1 MATINQYLFVY
12 GTLLMSGNEFADYL
26 QAHCKLIGQG
36 KFKGRLYNA
45 GEYPGAIADA
55 STDQYVY
62 GRIYLIDNPQK
73 VLDVIDRYEGIGANE
88 PHPHEYTRELIKVIK
103 DDEVITCWAYL
114 YNWPVNRL
122 IQIAGGN
129 YVQYINTKTK

>member
-26 QAHCKLIGQG
+26 QEHCILLGQG

-45 GEYPGAIADA
+45 GEYPGAIVDT

-62 GRIYLIDNPQK
+62 GGIYLIDNPQK
-73 VLDVIDRYEGIGANE
+73 ILEVIDRYEGIGANE
-88 PHPHEYTRELIKVIK
+88 PQPHEYTRKLIKVEK
-103 DDEVITCWAYL
+103 DAEVVTCWAYL

-122 IQIAGGN
+122 VQIAGGN